1 MQHRQR
7 RGLHQPIEPEA
18 EEADVVAAADIVDA
32 GISHLG
38 QILHGGIPA
47 LVEQARRREHADPEG
62 WRAIGLCG
70 IRHISTLGAAGST
83 PQSGELPA
91 PGGVARGQVDPDR
104 GAHRLNYLA
113 TSQAYSET
121 GVALAVLAPPRL
133 GGTRGRRFRRGEFE
147 SPLTRTNNSWQAP
160 RCRQGTRRRLPG

>member
-70 IRHISTLGAAGST
+70 IRHISTGRLWIV
-83 PQSGELPA
+83 LPA
-91 PGGVARGQVDPDR
+91 LLPRFCGGAGVGS
-104 GAHRLNYLA
+104 GAWVPA
-113 TSQAYSET
+113 
-121 GVALAVLAPPRL
+121 
-133 GGTRGRRFRRGEFE
+133 
-147 SPLTRTNNSWQAP
+147 
-160 RCRQGTRRRLPG
+160 